1 MTSHFELSDE
11 SFEQA
16 LENCTLDP
24 KLFSHEAHLRFA
36 WLKIRKNGIEK
47 AIINIGL
54 ILPQYVAS
62 VGAKDKYNLTITIA
76 AIKAVDHFMKK
87 SAASN
92 FRDFILENPG
102 LKYNFRE
109 LLGYHYSENIFTS
122 EKAKTEYMEPDLLR
136 FDS

>member
-1 MTSHFELSDE
+1 MTSHFDLNDE

-16 LENCTLDP
+16 LKTCSLDP
-24 KLFSHEAHLRFA
+24 ALFSHEAHLRFA
-36 WLKIRKNGIEK
+36 WLQISKYGMEK
-47 AIINIGL
+47 AIDNITT
-54 ILPQYVAS
+54 ILPAYVAS
-62 VGAKDKYNLTITIA
+62 LGAVGKYNLTVTIA
-76 AIKAVDHFMKK
+76 AIKAVDHFMKR

-92 FRDFILENPG
+92 FRDFIQENPR

-122 EKAKTEYMEPDLLR
+122 EKAKTEYVAPDLIH